1 MKHKI
6 FYIIFLLI
14 TLSETMF
21 IILTAFLVGYCLGY
35 YLFELLKYKKKK
47 KKFEIEEFLL
57 AYNKKYGLQHGSSNK
72 TT

>member
-1 MKHKI
+1 M
-6 FYIIFLLI
+6 
-14 TLSETMF
+14 TLSKTMF
-21 IILTAFLVGYCLGY
+21 INLTAFLVGYCSGY

-47 KKFEIEEFLL
+47 KKSETEKFLL

>member
-1 MKHKI
+1 
-6 FYIIFLLI
+6 
-14 TLSETMF
+14 MF

-72 TT
+72 IT